1 MLDRR
6 LLLVSGKGGVGKSA
20 VTAALSIVAAR
31 QGRRV
36 LALAMTDAIG
46 LASHL
51 GVDELPYEPTPV
63 QPGLYG
69 SAVNRAR
76 ALDEYL
82 KLQLRVP
89 RAMPTGQLSRALNLL
104 VDTAPG
110 VREIISMGKPI
121 YEVWRDDWDVVITDA
136 PSLGQLQSYLNA
148 PATITDLVP
157 SGAVQEQAT
166 SLHDTLSDPATSG
179 LVLITTPEEL
189 PVIETEEAI
198 ADLQADPRI
207 GVVCVAAN
215 RVLDPLEAP
224 LASIDELA
232 PGPWRDA
239 ALLHTGLRTSQQAWL
254 GRLPVAP
261 ELPFLFGLH
270 TPAEVAAQL
279 ADEWERAL

>member
-20 VTAALSIVAAR
+20 VTAALSILAAR

-46 LASHL
+46 LATHL
-51 GVDELPYEPTPV
+51 GVDDLTYEPTPL

-69 SAVNRAR
+69 SAVNRSR

-82 KLQLRVP
+82 KLQLRMP
-89 RAMPTGQLSRALNLL
+89 RAMPTGQVSRALNLL

-121 YEVWRDDWDVVITDA
+121 YEVWKDEWDVVITDA

-157 SGAVQEQAT
+157 AGAVQEQAA
-166 SLHDTLSDPATSG
+166 SLHDTLSDPGTSG

-189 PVIETEEAI
+189 PIVETAEAI
-198 ADLQADPRI
+198 ADLDADPRI
-207 GVVCVAAN
+207 AITCVAAN
-215 RVLDPLEAP
+215 RVLAPLEAST
-224 LASIDELA
+224 AAVAELSSS
-232 PGPWRDA
+232 PWRDA
-239 ALLHTGLRTSQQAWL
+239 GLLHTGLRDSQETWL
-254 GRLPVAP
+254 SRLPAEP
-261 ELPFLFGLH
+261 RLPFLFGLH

>member
-20 VTAALSIVAAR
+20 VTAALSILAAR

-46 LASHL
+46 LATHL
-51 GVDELPYEPTPV
+51 GVDDLTYEPTPL

-69 SAVNRAR
+69 SAVNRSR

-82 KLQLRVP
+82 KLQLRMP
-89 RAMPTGQLSRALNLL
+89 RAMPTGQVSRALNLL

-121 YEVWRDDWDVVITDA
+121 YEVWKDEWDVVITDA

-157 SGAVQEQAT
+157 AGAVQEQAA
-166 SLHDTLSDPATSG
+166 SLHDTLSDPGTSG

-189 PVIETEEAI
+189 PIVETAEAI
-198 ADLQADPRI
+198 ADLDADPRI
-207 GVVCVAAN
+207 AITCVAAN
-215 RVLDPLEAP
+215 RVLAPLEAST
-224 LASIDELA
+224 AAVAELSSS
-232 PGPWRDA
+232 PWRDA
-239 ALLHTGLRTSQQAWL
+239 GLLHTGLRDSQETWL
-254 GRLPVAP
+254 GRLPAEP
-261 ELPFLFGLH
+261 RLPFLFGLH

>member
-46 LASHL
+46 LAAHL
-51 GVDELPYEPTPV
+51 GVDDLTYEPTPI

-69 SAVNRAR
+69 SAVNRSR

-82 KLQLRVP
+82 KLQLRMP
-89 RAMPTGQLSRALNLL
+89 RAMPTGQVSRALNLL

-121 YEVWRDDWDVVITDA
+121 YEVWKDEWDVVITDA

-157 SGAVQEQAT
+157 AGAVQEQAA
-166 SLHDTLSDPATSG
+166 SLHDTLSDPGTSG
-179 LVLITTPEEL
+179 LVMITTPEEL
-189 PVIETEEAI
+189 PVAETAEAI
-198 ADLQADPRI
+198 ADLDADPRI
-207 GVVCVAAN
+207 AITCVAAN
-215 RVLDPLEAP
+215 RVLAPLEASP
-224 LASIDELA
+224 GAVAELSSS
-232 PGPWRDA
+232 PWRDA
-239 ALLHTGLRTSQQAWL
+239 ALLHAGLRDSQEKWL
-254 GRLPVAP
+254 GRLPAEP
-261 ELPFLFGLH
+261 RLPFLFGLH

>member
-1 MLDRR
+1 MLGRR

-20 VTAALSIVAAR
+20 LTAALSIVAAR

-46 LASHL
+46 LAGHL
-51 GVDELPYEPTPV
+51 GVDDLSYEPTPI

-69 SAVNRAR
+69 SAVNRSR

-82 KLQLRVP
+82 KLQLRMP
-89 RAMPTGQLSRALNLL
+89 RAMPTGQVSRALNLL

-121 YEVWRDDWDVVITDA
+121 YEVWKDEWDVVITDA

-157 SGAVQEQAT
+157 AGAVQEQAA
-166 SLHDTLSDPATSG
+166 SLHDTLSDPGTSG

-189 PVIETEEAI
+189 PVGETAEAI
-198 ADLQADPRI
+198 ADLEADPRI
-207 GVVCVAAN
+207 AVACVAAN
-215 RVLDPLEAP
+215 RVLAPLEAP
-224 LASIDELA
+224 PVAVAELA

-239 ALLHTGLRTSQQAWL
+239 ALLHTGLRDSQTHWL
-254 GRLPVAP
+254 GRLPAGP
-261 ELPFLFGLH
+261 RLPFLFGLH

>member
-1 MLDRR
+1 M
-6 LLLVSGKGGVGKSA
+6 LVSGKGGVGKSA
-20 VTAALSIVAAR
+20 VTAALSILAAR

-46 LASHL
+46 LATHL
-51 GVDELPYEPTPV
+51 GVDDLTYEPTPL

-69 SAVNRAR
+69 SAVNRSR

-82 KLQLRVP
+82 KLQLRMP
-89 RAMPTGQLSRALNLL
+89 RAMPTGQVSRALNLL

-121 YEVWRDDWDVVITDA
+121 YEVWKDEWDVVITDA

-157 SGAVQEQAT
+157 AGAVQEQAA
-166 SLHDTLSDPATSG
+166 SLHDTLSDPGTSG

-189 PVIETEEAI
+189 PIVETAEAI
-198 ADLQADPRI
+198 ADLDADPRI
-207 GVVCVAAN
+207 AITCVAAN
-215 RVLDPLEAP
+215 RVLAPLEAST
-224 LASIDELA
+224 AAVAELSSS
-232 PGPWRDA
+232 PWRDA
-239 ALLHTGLRTSQQAWL
+239 GLLHTGLRDSQETWL
-254 GRLPVAP
+254 GRLPAEP
-261 ELPFLFGLH
+261 RLPFLFGLH

>member
-20 VTAALSIVAAR
+20 VTAALSILAAR

-46 LASHL
+46 LAAHL
-51 GVDELPYEPTPV
+51 GVDDLTYEPTPL

-69 SAVNRAR
+69 SAVNRSR

-82 KLQLRVP
+82 KLQLRMP
-89 RAMPTGQLSRALNLL
+89 RAMPTGQVSRALNLL

-121 YEVWRDDWDVVITDA
+121 YEVWKDEWDVVITDA

-157 SGAVQEQAT
+157 AGAVQEQAA
-166 SLHDTLSDPATSG
+166 SLHDTLSDPGTSG

-189 PVIETEEAI
+189 PIVETAEAI
-198 ADLQADPRI
+198 ADLDADPRI
-207 GVVCVAAN
+207 AITCVAAN
-215 RVLDPLEAP
+215 RVLAPLEAST
-224 LASIDELA
+224 AAVAELSSS
-232 PGPWRDA
+232 PWRDA
-239 ALLHTGLRTSQQAWL
+239 GLLHTGLRDSQETWL
-254 GRLPVAP
+254 GRLPAEP
-261 ELPFLFGLH
+261 RLPFLFGLH